1 MNKIYNWQPVAYTY
15 DQVGIMMIIM
25 MTSLTP
31 SIRQIVN
38 HTTMPTKLKLDIAR
52 IWDEKCAPRGYTR
65 YLDIQQHYL
74 YKISTHTQYLHLHY
88 LHTNTM

>member
-1 MNKIYNWQPVAYTY
+1 MSPKVPTRQAVHPAE
-15 DQVGIMMIIM
+15 DEQDLQLAAGGLHLRSGQGIMMIIR
-25 MTSLTP
+25 MTLLTP

-65 YLDIQQHYL
+65 
-74 YKISTHTQYLHLHY
+74 
-88 LHTNTM
+88 

>member
-1 MNKIYNWQPVAYTY
+1 
-15 DQVGIMMIIM
+15 MMIIR
-25 MTSLTP
+25 MTLLTP

-65 YLDIQQHYL
+65 
-74 YKISTHTQYLHLHY
+74 
-88 LHTNTM
+88 

>member
-1 MNKIYNWQPVAYTY
+1 
-15 DQVGIMMIIM
+15 MIIM
-25 MTSLTP
+25 MTLLTP

-65 YLDIQQHYL
+65 YL
-74 YKISTHTQYLHLHY
+74 
-88 LHTNTM
+88 

>member
-25 MTSLTP
+25 MTLLTP

-65 YLDIQQHYL
+65 YLDIQQYRHYL
-74 YKISTHTQYLHLHY
+74 YKISTH
-88 LHTNTM
+88 NI